1 MFAHS
6 KAWREGLYF
15 QGEVNNIKIQ
25 KMFLILDYFS
35 ITKNVMVCNRTLNKF
50 LWAWFSSVNLKT
62 TKGEKICNG
71 AVTKEIGST
80 TLQLCVNGKVDKQ
93 LENSPW
99 RMNSPIYSKSQIMID
114 PFCPIPPLQ
123 VRLMPRKKVGE
134 GFALV
139 GRDTGPGKDCLWYGT
154 TFCDGDLVED
164 LYRWWLKQK
173 RYRYLNSIFL
183 QMVVQDEVFQVQVH
197 RCQCSLYSSGTGSK
211 I

>member
-1 MFAHS
+1 MIRMQRSTTGHWIDF
-6 KAWREGLYF
+6 Y
-15 QGEVNNIKIQ
+15 
-25 KMFLILDYFS
+25 
-35 ITKNVMVCNRTLNKF
+35 KF
-50 LWAWFSSVNLKT
+50 LFCFVNRKT

-93 LENSPW
+93 LENPPR
-99 RMNSPIYSKSQIMID
+99 RMNSPIYNKSQIMID
-114 PFCPIPPLQ
+114 SFCPSSPPLQ

-164 LYRWWLKQK
+164 LYRWWLKQ
-173 RYRYLNSIFL
+173 RHYLNSIIL
-183 QMVVQDEVFQVQVH
+183 QMVVQDEVLQVQVH
-197 RCQCSLYSSGTGSK
+197 RGQRPLHASGSGS
-211 I
+211 

>member
-15 QGEVNNIKIQ
+15 QGEVKYITIQ
-25 KMFLILDYFS
+25 EMFLILDYFS

-99 RMNSPIYSKSQIMID
+99 RMNSPIYNKSQIMID

-173 RYRYLNSIFL
+173 
-183 QMVVQDEVFQVQVH
+183 H
-197 RCQCSLYSSGTGSK
+197 
-211 I
+211 

>member
-1 MFAHS
+1 MIRMQRSTTGHWIDF
-6 KAWREGLYF
+6 Y
-15 QGEVNNIKIQ
+15 
-25 KMFLILDYFS
+25 
-35 ITKNVMVCNRTLNKF
+35 KF
-50 LWAWFSSVNLKT
+50 LFCFVNRKT

-93 LENSPW
+93 LENPPR
-99 RMNSPIYSKSQIMID
+99 RMNSPIYDKSQITID
-114 PFCPIPPLQ
+114 SFCPSSPPLQ

-173 RYRYLNSIFL
+173 HNLNSIFL
-183 QMVVQDEVFQVQVH
+183 QMVVQDEVLQVQVH
-197 RCQCSLYSSGTGSK
+197 RCKCSLYSSGPGSK
-211 I
+211 IQALKYKIYI

>member
-1 MFAHS
+1 MIRMQRSTTGHWIDF
-6 KAWREGLYF
+6 Y
-15 QGEVNNIKIQ
+15 
-25 KMFLILDYFS
+25 
-35 ITKNVMVCNRTLNKF
+35 KF
-50 LWAWFSSVNLKT
+50 LFCFVNRKT

-93 LENSPW
+93 LENPPR
-99 RMNSPIYSKSQIMID
+99 RMNSPIYNKSQIMID
-114 PFCPIPPLQ
+114 SFCPSSPPLQ

-164 LYRWWLKQK
+164 LYRWWLKQ
-173 RYRYLNSIFL
+173 RHFLNSIIL
-183 QMVVQDEVFQVQVH
+183 QMVVQDEVLQV
-197 RCQCSLYSSGTGSK
+197 
-211 I
+211 